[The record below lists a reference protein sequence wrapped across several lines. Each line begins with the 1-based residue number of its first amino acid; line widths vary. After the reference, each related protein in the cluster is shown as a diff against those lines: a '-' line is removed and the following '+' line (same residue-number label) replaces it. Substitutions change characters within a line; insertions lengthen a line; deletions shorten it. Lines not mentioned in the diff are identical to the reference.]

1 MLDMK
6 AAMILF
12 ELSSPKWTEAEKV
25 EAIRKLT
32 KLPFVNSYMTALDK
46 ADYLAIIKWLFPV
59 VCHRELPDAV
69 PYEIYTGCTKAA
81 LCVFIKILVSMID
94 E

>member
-25 EAIRKLT
+25 EAIRKL
-32 KLPFVNSYMTALDK
+32 VNQPYTYHYMKVLDK
-46 ADYLAIIKWLFPV
+46 KDCLDIIKFLFPV